1 MDTETLI
8 LEKKYSKFTE
18 NMKHSLKKAIQR
30 GNIKLAN
37 IIQIYL
43 DTITEMKKVHK
54 LKAKNDVKIYS
65 DDIKM
70 YENKLEDLQLKII
83 DIQFNKTDI
92 YNKDKIIIDVPKNVN
107 NDLNYIFM
115 FIYKFIQINSKILC
129 ILFKNIVDSLFNVN
143 ILDDTDIKHICSSGL
158 LKNISIVYNTENQ
171 KISYKYRVNIKNEID
186 LLKTKISGE
195 EDQTK
200 LNKLNTTLN
209 KKQNEKNIQE
219 KLDKIVERI
228 NNYDINKNIKIFNV
242 ELNKKTRKDFKVM
255 LATIIVNLLRDLH
268 CPESTSNKTAYDL
281 FMEDKEQKKE
291 IYLRDTKIEGSYT
304 PDELNEKMRLRW
316 DNIISTNDK
325 LDYEKMA
332 KNKFTKKFTNTRLK
346 KYLCDYFTI
355 NPKYDINREY
365 DLLYNHFLSRD
376 VSEKDM
382 KNKTKEDTNIN
393 IIIPYFSLSFVNNLV
408 VLMYIFIKNN
418 KNDICSNIKNILN
431 LIKNKLTN
439 HTFSIYDTGDYYYK
453 QNKILSLCSS
463 NPKAQKLIN
472 TFYSKYKEYDKVLIS
487 NLLLKIINN
496 NSLKIK
502 YDMVK
507 NNFEIVII
515 NEKELDIDF
524 SEIDKGKLLEGLNE
538 DLKCIN
544 KNINKN
550 FIMGILDFI
559 TQMLNKILGIITDEK
574 LILSIFNLSTESDK
588 IYTYLNDKKL
598 NFKIRKLI
606 VIIFIKFITI
616 HISKFYLDP
625 YSTQY
630 NMYDSL
636 MKDIYKH
643 LCKTLT
649 VEFNFNIFKKMEELY
664 EEFPSYDI

>member
-1 MDTETLI
+1 METETYF

-18 NMKHSLKKAIQR
+18 NMKYSLKKAVQR

-43 DTITEMKKVHK
+43 DTIVEMKKVYK
-54 LKAKNDVKIYS
+54 LKSKNDDRIYR

-83 DIQFNKTDI
+83 DIQFNNTDM
-92 YNKDKIIIDVPKNVN
+92 YNKDKIIIDIPKNVN
-107 NDLNYIFM
+107 NDLNFIFM

-143 ILDDTDIKHICSSGL
+143 ILDDTDIKNICSSGL

-171 KISYKYRVNIKNEID
+171 KISYKYRTTFTNETAVIKTNYE
-186 LLKTKISGE
+186 
-195 EDQTK
+195 
-200 LNKLNTTLN
+200 
-209 KKQNEKNIQE
+209 NIQK

-228 NNYDINKNIKIFNV
+228 NKYDINKNVKIFNI
-242 ELNKKTRKDFKVM
+242 ELNEKTRKDFKVM

-268 CPESTSNKTAYDL
+268 CPKSTSNKTPYEL
-281 FMEDKEQKKE
+281 FMEDKEKQKE
-291 IYLRDTKIEGSYT
+291 IYINNDKTEGSYT
-304 PDELNEKMRLRW
+304 PDELNEKMRQEW
-316 DNIISTNDK
+316 DSMKTTEEGKKNILN
-325 LDYEKMA
+325 YERMA

-355 NPKYDINREY
+355 NPKYDINKEY
-365 DLLYNHFLSRD
+365 DLLYNHFLTRD
-376 VSEKDM
+376 LTEKDM
-382 KNKTKEDTNIN
+382 KNKTKTDTATDTNIN

-408 VLMYIFIKNN
+408 VFMYIFIKNN

-431 LIKNKLTN
+431 TLKKKLSD
-439 HTFSIYDTGDYYYK
+439 HTFSIYDSGDYYYK

-463 NPKAQKLIN
+463 NPKAQSLIH

-502 YDMVK
+502 YDLSK
-507 NNFEIVII
+507 DNFEIVII
-515 NEKELDIDF
+515 NEKDLDIDF
-524 SEIDKGKLLEGLNE
+524 TEIDKSKLLHGLNE

-550 FIMGILDFI
+550 VIVKILNFTTD
-559 TQMLNKILGIITDEK
+559 MLNKILGIITDKK
-574 LILSIFNLSTESDK
+574 LITSIFNLSTESEK
-588 IYTYLNDKKL
+588 IYSYLNDRKL

-625 YSTQY
+625 YSSQY

-636 MKDIYKH
+636 MTDIYKH

-649 VEFNFNIFKKMEELY
+649 VEFDFNIFKKMEELY

>member
-54 LKAKNDVKIYS
+54 LKAKNDVKIYR

-143 ILDDTDIKHICSSGL
+143 ILDDTDIKHICDSGL

-171 KISYKYRVNIKNEID
+171 KISYKYR
-186 LLKTKISGE
+186 
-195 EDQTK
+195 
-200 LNKLNTTLN
+200 TTFTE
-209 KKQNEKNIQE
+209 QVYINIQG

-242 ELNKKTRKDFKVM
+242 ELNEKTRKDFKVM

-268 CPESTSNKTAYDL
+268 CPKSTSNKTAYDL
-281 FMEDKEQKKE
+281 FMEDKEQKKQ
-291 IYLRDTKIEGSYT
+291 IYLTNEKIEGSYT
-304 PDELNEKMRLRW
+304 PDELNQKMRETW
-316 DNIISTNDK
+316 DSMNPNGEDR
-325 LDYEKMA
+325 LNYEKMA
-332 KNKFTKKFTNTRLK
+332 RNKFTKKFTNTRLK

-355 NPKYDINREY
+355 NPKYDINKEY

-376 VSEKDM
+376 VTEKDM

-408 VLMYIFIKNN
+408 VFIYIFIKNN

-431 LIKNKLTN
+431 LIKNKLTD

-502 YDMVK
+502 YDMVR

-524 SEIDKGKLLEGLNE
+524 SEIDKSKLLEGLNE

-559 TQMLNKILGIITDEK
+559 TQILNKILGIITDEK

-588 IYTYLNDKKL
+588 IYSYLNDKKL

-643 LCKTLT
+643 ICKTLT

>member
-18 NMKHSLKKAIQR
+18 NMKHSLKKAIER

-43 DTITEMKKVHK
+43 DTIIEMKKVHK
-54 LKAKNDVKIYS
+54 LKAKNNAKIYN

-70 YENKLEDLQLKII
+70 YEKKLKDLQLKII
-83 DIQFNKTDI
+83 EVQFNKTNI
-92 YNKDKIIIDVPKNVN
+92 YNKDKIIIDIPKYIN

-115 FIYKFIQINSKILC
+115 FIYKFIQINSKVLC
-129 ILFKNIVDSLFNVN
+129 ILFKNIVDDLFKIN
-143 ILDDTDIKHICSSGL
+143 ILDETDIENICSSGL

-171 KISYKYRVNIKNEID
+171 KISYNYRVNIENEND
-186 LLKTKISGE
+186 SE
-195 EDQTK
+195 
-200 LNKLNTTLN
+200 
-209 KKQNEKNIQE
+209 KKEKYQNIKK
-219 KLDKIVERI
+219 KLDTIVELI

-242 ELNKKTRKDFKVM
+242 ELNEKTRKDFKVM

-281 FMEDKEQKKE
+281 FMEDKEQQKQIYFNLSKKE
-291 IYLRDTKIEGSYT
+291 GSLTKN
-304 PDELNEKMRLRW
+304 ELNQKMRETW
-316 DNIISTNDK
+316 DSWGHEHKEK
-325 LDYEKMA
+325 LKYKRMA
-332 KNKFTKKFTNTRLK
+332 ENKFTKKFTNTRLK

-355 NPKYDINREY
+355 NPKYEINKEY
-365 DLLYNHFLSRD
+365 DLLYNYFLTRD
-376 VSEKDM
+376 LTEKDF
-382 KNKTKEDTNIN
+382 KNKTEEESNIN
-393 IIIPYFSLSFVNNLV
+393 IIIPHFSLSFVNNLV
-408 VLMYIFIKNN
+408 VFIYIFIKNN

-431 LIKNKLTN
+431 LIKENLVD
-439 HTFSIYDTGDYYYK
+439 HTFSIYDSGDYYYK
-453 QNKILSLCSS
+453 KNKILSLCSS
-463 NPKAQKLIN
+463 NPKVKNLIN
-472 TFYSKYKEYDKVLIS
+472 TFYSKYKEYDKILIS

-502 YDMVK
+502 YDLVK
-507 NNFEIVII
+507 DKFEIVII
-515 NEKELDIDF
+515 NEKDLDIDF
-524 SEIDKGKLLEGLNE
+524 SEIDKSKLLEGLNE

-550 FIMGILDFI
+550 LIMKILDYT
-559 TQMLNKILGIITDEK
+559 TQMLNKILSIITKKK
-574 LILSIFNLSTESDK
+574 LITSIFNLSTDSEK
-588 IYTYLNDKKL
+588 IYSYLNDRKL
-598 NFKIRKLI
+598 NFKIRKLM

-643 LCKTLT
+643 LCETLT
-649 VEFNFNIFKKMEELY
+649 VEFNYNIFKKMEELY
-664 EEFPSYDI
+664 EEFPSYEI

>member
-1 MDTETLI
+1 
-8 LEKKYSKFTE
+8 
-18 NMKHSLKKAIQR
+18 MKHSLKKAIQR

-37 IIQIYL
+37 VIQTYL

-54 LKAKNDVKIYS
+54 LKAKNDVKIYR

-83 DIQFNKTDI
+83 DIQFNKTDL
-92 YNKDKIIIDVPKNVN
+92 YNKDKVIIDIPKYVN
-107 NDLNYIFM
+107 NDLNYIVM

-129 ILFKNIVDSLFNVN
+129 ILFKNIIDDLFNIN
-143 ILDDTDIKHICSSGL
+143 ILSDTSIENICKSGL

-171 KISYKYRVNIKNEID
+171 KISYKYRTSFTNETDNIKKMNYID
-186 LLKTKISGE
+186 I
-195 EDQTK
+195 Q
-200 LNKLNTTLN
+200 NKLD
-209 KKQNEKNIQE
+209 E
-219 KLDKIVERI
+219 IVENI
-228 NNYDINKNIKIFNV
+228 NNYDINKNIKIFNL
-242 ELNKKTRKDFKVM
+242 ELNEKTRKDFKVM

-268 CPESTSNKTAYDL
+268 CPESTSNKTPYDL

-291 IYLRDTKIEGSYT
+291 IYITLDKIEGT
-304 PDELNEKMRLRW
+304 LKPEELNEEMRKTW
-316 DNIISTNDK
+316 NNMSDSNK
-325 LDYEKMA
+325 LNYENMA

-355 NPKYDINREY
+355 NPKYDINKEY

-376 VSEKDM
+376 LSEKDM
-382 KNKTKEDTNIN
+382 KNKTTEDTNIN

-431 LIKNKLTN
+431 LIKENLVD
-439 HTFSIYDTGDYYYK
+439 HTFSIYDSGDYYYK
-453 QNKILSLCSS
+453 KNKILSLCSS
-463 NPKAQKLIN
+463 NPKVKNLIN
-472 TFYSKYKEYDKVLIS
+472 TFYSKYKEYDKILIS

-502 YDMVK
+502 YDLIRDK
-507 NNFEIVII
+507 FEIVII
-515 NEKELDIDF
+515 NEKDLDIDF
-524 SEIDKGKLLEGLNE
+524 SEIDKSKLLEGLNE

-550 FIMGILDFI
+550 LIMKILDYT
-559 TQMLNKILGIITDEK
+559 TQMLNKILSIITEKK
-574 LILSIFNLSTESDK
+574 LITSIFNLSTDSEK
-588 IYTYLNDKKL
+588 IYSYLNDRKL
-598 NFKIRKLI
+598 NFKIRKLM

-643 LCKTLT
+643 LCETLT
-649 VEFNFNIFKKMEELY
+649 VEFNYNIFKKMEELY
-664 EEFPSYDI
+664 EEFPSYEI

>member
-18 NMKHSLKKAIQR
+18 NMKHSLKKAIKR
-30 GNIKLAN
+30 GNIKLAGV
-37 IIQIYL
+37 IQIYL
-43 DTITEMKKVHK
+43 DTIIEIKKVNK
-54 LKAKNDVKIYS
+54 LKMKNDVKVYR

-70 YENKLEDLQLKII
+70 YENKLEDLQMKII

-92 YNKDKIIIDVPKNVN
+92 YNKDKIIIDIPKYVN

-129 ILFKNIVDSLFNVN
+129 ILVKNIVDDLFNIN
-143 ILDDTDIKHICSSGL
+143 ILDDTDIKNICSSGL

-171 KISYKYRVNIKNEID
+171 KISYKYRTTFTNETDAIKTNYE
-186 LLKTKISGE
+186 
-195 EDQTK
+195 
-200 LNKLNTTLN
+200 
-209 KKQNEKNIQE
+209 NIQK

-228 NNYDINKNIKIFNV
+228 NKYDINKNIKIFNV
-242 ELNKKTRKDFKVM
+242 ELNEKTRKDFKVI

-268 CPESTSNKTAYDL
+268 CPKSTSNKTPYEL
-281 FMEDKEQKKE
+281 FMEDKEKQKE
-291 IYLRDTKIEGSYT
+291 IYINNYKTEGSYT
-304 PDELNEKMRLRW
+304 PDELNEKMRKEW
-316 DNIISTNDK
+316 DSMKTTDEGKKNILN
-325 LDYEKMA
+325 YERMA

-355 NPKYDINREY
+355 NPKYDINKEY
-365 DLLYNHFLSRD
+365 DLLYNHFLTRD
-376 VSEKDM
+376 LTEKDM
-382 KNKTKEDTNIN
+382 KNKTKTDTNIN

-408 VLMYIFIKNN
+408 VFMYIFIKNN

-431 LIKNKLTN
+431 TLKKKLSD
-439 HTFSIYDTGDYYYK
+439 HTFSIYDSGDYYYK

-463 NPKAQKLIN
+463 NPKAQSLIH

-502 YDMVK
+502 YDLSK
-507 NNFEIVII
+507 DNFEIVII
-515 NEKELDIDF
+515 NEKDLDIDF
-524 SEIDKGKLLEGLNE
+524 TEIDKSKLLHGLNE

-550 FIMGILDFI
+550 VIVKILNFTTD
-559 TQMLNKILGIITDEK
+559 MLNKILGIITDKK
-574 LILSIFNLSTESDK
+574 LITSIFNLSTESEK
-588 IYTYLNDKKL
+588 IYSYLNDRKL

-625 YSTQY
+625 YSSQY

-636 MKDIYKH
+636 MTDIYKH

-649 VEFNFNIFKKMEELY
+649 VEFDFNIFKKMEELY

>member
-1 MDTETLI
+1 METETYF

-43 DTITEMKKVHK
+43 DTIVEMKKVYK
-54 LKAKNDVKIYS
+54 LKSKHDDRIYR

-83 DIQFNKTDI
+83 DIQFNNTDM
-92 YNKDKIIIDVPKNVN
+92 YNKDKIIIDIPKYVN
-107 NDLNYIFM
+107 NDLNFIFM

-129 ILFKNIVDSLFNVN
+129 ILVKNIVDDLFNIN
-143 ILDDTDIKHICSSGL
+143 ILDDTKTDDICGSGL
-158 LKNISIVYNTENQ
+158 LTNISIVYNTENQ
-171 KISYKYRVNIKNEID
+171 KISYKYRTKFADNAGIKD
-186 LLKTKISGE
+186 
-195 EDQTK
+195 
-200 LNKLNTTLN
+200 
-209 KKQNEKNIQE
+209 
-219 KLDKIVERI
+219 KLDEIVERI
-228 NNYDINKNIKIFNV
+228 NNYDINKNVKIFNI
-242 ELNKKTRKDFKVM
+242 ELNEKTRKEFKVM
-255 LATIIVNLLRDLH
+255 LATIIINLLRDLH
-268 CPESTSNKTAYDL
+268 CPKSTSNKTPYEL
-281 FMEDKEQKKE
+281 FMEDKEKQKE
-291 IYLRDTKIEGSYT
+291 IYIKNNIIEGSYT
-304 PDELNEKMRLRW
+304 PDELNAKMRQKW
-316 DNIISTNDK
+316 DNMKNTVEGRNDISIYKN
-325 LDYEKMA
+325 MV

-346 KYLCDYFTI
+346 NYLCDYFTI
-355 NPKYDINREY
+355 NPKYDINKEY
-365 DLLYNHFLSRD
+365 DLLYNHFLTRD
-376 VSEKDM
+376 LTEKDM
-382 KNKTKEDTNIN
+382 KNKTKTDTTTDTNIN

-408 VLMYIFIKNN
+408 VFMYIFIKNN

-431 LIKNKLTN
+431 TLKKKLSD
-439 HTFSIYDTGDYYYK
+439 HTFSIYDSGDYYYK

-463 NPKAQKLIN
+463 NPKAQSLIH

-502 YDMVK
+502 YDLLK
-507 NNFEIVII
+507 DNFEIVII
-515 NEKELDIDF
+515 NEKDLDIDF
-524 SEIDKGKLLEGLNE
+524 TEIDKGKLLDGLNE

-544 KNINKN
+544 KSINKKFIVKILN
-550 FIMGILDFI
+550 F
-559 TQMLNKILGIITDEK
+559 TTEMLNKILGIITDKK
-574 LILSIFNLSTESDK
+574 LITSIFNLSTESEK
-588 IYTYLNDKKL
+588 IYSYLNDRKL
-598 NFKIRKLI
+598 NFKIRKII

-625 YSTQY
+625 YSSQY

-636 MKDIYKH
+636 MTDIYKH

-649 VEFNFNIFKKMEELY
+649 VEFDFNIFKKMEELY

>member
-18 NMKHSLKKAIQR
+18 NMKHSLKKAIKR
-30 GNIKLAN
+30 GNIKLAGV
-37 IIQIYL
+37 IQIYL
-43 DTITEMKKVHK
+43 DTIIEIKKVNK
-54 LKAKNDVKIYS
+54 LKMKNDVKVYR

-70 YENKLEDLQLKII
+70 YENKLEDLQMKII

-92 YNKDKIIIDVPKNVN
+92 YNKDKIIIDIPKYVN

-143 ILDDTDIKHICSSGL
+143 ILDDTDIENICSSGL

-171 KISYKYRVNIKNEID
+171 KISYKYRTTFTNETDAIKTNYE
-186 LLKTKISGE
+186 
-195 EDQTK
+195 
-200 LNKLNTTLN
+200 
-209 KKQNEKNIQE
+209 NIQK

-228 NNYDINKNIKIFNV
+228 NKYDINKNIKIFNV
-242 ELNKKTRKDFKVM
+242 ELNEKTRKDFKVI
-255 LATIIVNLLRDLH
+255 LATIIINLLRDLH

-281 FMEDKEQKKE
+281 FMEDKEQKKQ
-291 IYLRDTKIEGSYT
+291 IYINDKEVEGSYT
-304 PDELNEKMRLRW
+304 PDELNEKMRNIW
-316 DNIISTNDK
+316 DKMDPYGSERIS
-325 LDYEKMA
+325 YQKMA

-355 NPKYDINREY
+355 NPKYDINKEY
-365 DLLYNHFLSRD
+365 DLLYNHFLTRD
-376 VSEKDM
+376 LTEKDM
-382 KNKTKEDTNIN
+382 KNKTKTDTNIN

-408 VLMYIFIKNN
+408 IFMYIFIKNN

-431 LIKNKLTN
+431 LIKNKLVD
-439 HTFSIYDTGDYYYK
+439 HTFSIYNSGDYYYK
-453 QNKILSLCSS
+453 QNKILSLCGSGS
-463 NPKAQKLIN
+463 NVQNLIN
-472 TFYSKYKEYDKVLIS
+472 TFYSKYKEYDKILIS

-502 YDMVK
+502 YDMVEDK
-507 NNFEIVII
+507 FQIVII
-515 NEKELDIDF
+515 NHETLDIDF
-524 SEIDKGKLLEGLNE
+524 SEIDKSKLLEGLNE

-550 FIMGILDFI
+550 LIIKILDFT
-559 TQMLNKILGIITDEK
+559 TQLLNNILNIITDKK
-574 LILSIFNLSTESDK
+574 LIVSIFNLSTESDK
-588 IYTYLNDKKL
+588 IYSYLNDRKL

-606 VIIFIKFITI
+606 VIIFIKFISI

-636 MKDIYKH
+636 MNDIYKH

>member
-1 MDTETLI
+1 MDTETLN

-18 NMKHSLKKAIQR
+18 NMKQSLKKAIQR

-43 DTITEMKKVHK
+43 DTIKEMKKVHK
-54 LKAKNDVKIYS
+54 LKAKNDVKIYR

-92 YNKDKIIIDVPKNVN
+92 YNKDTVIIDIPKSVN

-143 ILDDTDIKHICSSGL
+143 ILDDNNIKHICNSGL

-171 KISYKYRVNIKNEID
+171 KISYNYRVNIENETGTIKKNY
-186 LLKTKISGE
+186 KKI
-195 EDQTK
+195 K
-200 LNKLNTTLN
+200 
-209 KKQNEKNIQE
+209 E

-228 NNYDINKNIKIFNV
+228 NNYDINKNVKILNI
-242 ELNKKTRKDFKVM
+242 ELNEKTRKEFKVM

-268 CPESTSNKTAYDL
+268 CPESKSNKTAYDL
-281 FMEDKEQKKE
+281 FMEDKEQKKQ
-291 IYLRDTKIEGSYT
+291 IYLNERLPEGSYT
-304 PDELNEKMRLRW
+304 PDELNEKMRNKW
-316 DNIISTNDK
+316 DNMDPYGSERISYQN
-325 LDYEKMA
+325 MA
-332 KNKFTKKFTNTRLK
+332 KNKFTKKFTNVQVK

-355 NPKYDINREY
+355 NPKYDINKEY
-365 DLLYNHFLSRD
+365 DLLYNHFLTRD
-376 VSEKDM
+376 LTEKDF
-382 KNKTKEDTNIN
+382 KNKTEEESNIN
-393 IIIPYFSLSFVNNLV
+393 IIIPHFSLSFVNNLV
-408 VLMYIFIKNN
+408 VFIYIFIKNN

-431 LIKNKLTN
+431 TIKKNLVD
-439 HTFSIYDTGDYYYK
+439 HTFSIYDSGYYYYK

-463 NPKAQKLIN
+463 NPKVQNLIQ
-472 TFYSKYKEYDKVLIS
+472 TFYSKYKEYDKILIS

-502 YDMVK
+502 YDMVADK
-507 NNFEIVII
+507 FQIVII
-515 NEKELDIDF
+515 NHETLDIDF
-524 SEIDKGKLLEGLNE
+524 SEIDKSKLLEGLNE

-550 FIMGILDFI
+550 LIIKILDFT
-559 TQMLNKILGIITDEK
+559 TQLLNKILSIITDKK
-574 LILSIFNLSTESDK
+574 LILSIFNLSTESEE
-588 IYTYLNDKKL
+588 IYNHLNNRKL

-625 YSTQY
+625 YSTQF

-649 VEFNFNIFKKMEELY
+649 VEFNFNIFKKMEELS

>member
-1 MDTETLI
+1 MDTETLN
-8 LEKKYSKFTE
+8 LEKKYSKFTK
-18 NMKHSLKKAIQR
+18 NMKQSLKKAIQR

-37 IIQIYL
+37 VIQEYL
-43 DTITEMKKVHK
+43 DTIIEIKEVHK
-54 LKAKNDVKIYS
+54 LKAINDMKIYR

-92 YNKDKIIIDVPKNVN
+92 YNKDTVIIDIPKSVN

-143 ILDDTDIKHICSSGL
+143 ILDDTNIENICNSRL

-171 KISYKYRVNIKNEID
+171 KISYKYRVNIENETGTT
-186 LLKTKISGE
+186 KT
-195 EDQTK
+195 
-200 LNKLNTTLN
+200 NY
-209 KKQNEKNIQE
+209 KNIKE

-228 NNYDINKNIKIFNV
+228 NNYDINKNVKIFNV
-242 ELNKKTRKDFKVM
+242 EINEKTRKEFKVM

-268 CPESTSNKTAYDL
+268 CPESKSNKTAYDL
-281 FMEDKEQKKE
+281 FMEDKEQKKQ
-291 IYLRDTKIEGSYT
+291 IYLNKDLPEGSYT
-304 PDELNEKMRLRW
+304 PDELNEKMRNKW
-316 DNIISTNDK
+316 DKMDPHGSERIS
-325 LDYEKMA
+325 YENMA
-332 KNKFTKKFTNTRLK
+332 KNKFTKKFTNVQVK

-355 NPKYDINREY
+355 NPKYNINKEY
-365 DLLYNHFLSRD
+365 DLLYNHFLTRD
-376 VSEKDM
+376 LTEKDL
-382 KNKTKEDTNIN
+382 KNTTKKDTNIN
-393 IIIPYFSLSFVNNLV
+393 IVIPYFSLSFVNNLV
-408 VLMYIFIKNN
+408 VFIYIFIKNN
-418 KNDICSNIKNILN
+418 KNDICSNVKNILN
-431 LIKNKLTN
+431 TIKKKLVD
-439 HTFSIYDTGDYYYK
+439 HTFSLYDSGYYYYK

-463 NPKAQKLIN
+463 NPKVQNLIQ
-472 TFYSKYKEYDKVLIS
+472 TFYSKYKEYDKILIS

-502 YDMVK
+502 YDMVADK
-507 NNFEIVII
+507 FQIVII
-515 NEKELDIDF
+515 NHETLDIDF
-524 SEIDKGKLLEGLNE
+524 SEIDKSKLLEGLNE

-550 FIMGILDFI
+550 LIIKILDFT
-559 TQMLNKILGIITDEK
+559 TQLLNKILSIITDKK
-574 LILSIFNLSTESDK
+574 LILSIFNLSTESEE
-588 IYTYLNDKKL
+588 IYNHLNNRKL
-598 NFKIRKLI
+598 NFKIRKLFII
-606 VIIFIKFITI
+606 VFIKFITI

-625 YSTQY
+625 YSTQF

-649 VEFNFNIFKKMEELY
+649 VEFNFNIFKKMEELS

>member
-1 MDTETLI
+1 METETYF

-43 DTITEMKKVHK
+43 DTIVEMKKVYK
-54 LKAKNDVKIYS
+54 LKSKHDDRIYR

-83 DIQFNKTDI
+83 DIQFNNTDM
-92 YNKDKIIIDVPKNVN
+92 YNKDKIIIDIPKYVN
-107 NDLNYIFM
+107 NDLNFIFM

-129 ILFKNIVDSLFNVN
+129 ILVKNIVDDLFNIN
-143 ILDDTDIKHICSSGL
+143 ILDDTKTDDICGSGL
-158 LKNISIVYNTENQ
+158 LTNISIVYNTENQ
-171 KISYKYRVNIKNEID
+171 KISYKYRTNFAD
-186 LLKTKISGE
+186 E
-195 EDQTK
+195 EGNQDNQD
-200 LNKLNTTLN
+200 N
-209 KKQNEKNIQE
+209 QD

-228 NNYDINKNIKIFNV
+228 NNYDINKNVKIFNI
-242 ELNKKTRKDFKVM
+242 ELNEKTRKEFKVM
-255 LATIIVNLLRDLH
+255 LATIIINLLRDLH
-268 CPESTSNKTAYDL
+268 CPKSTSNKTPYEL
-281 FMEDKEQKKE
+281 FMEDKEKQKE
-291 IYLRDTKIEGSYT
+291 IYIKNNKTEGSYT
-304 PDELNEKMRLRW
+304 PDELNGKMRQKW
-316 DNIISTNDK
+316 DIMKNTDEGKNDILIYK
-325 LDYEKMA
+325 NMV

-346 KYLCDYFTI
+346 NYLCDYFTI
-355 NPKYDINREY
+355 NPKYDINKEY
-365 DLLYNHFLSRD
+365 DLLYNHFLTRD
-376 VSEKDM
+376 LTEEDM
-382 KNKTKEDTNIN
+382 KNKTKTDTNINTNIN

-408 VLMYIFIKNN
+408 VFMYIFIKNN

-431 LIKNKLTN
+431 TLKKKLSD
-439 HTFSIYDTGDYYYK
+439 HTFSIYDSGDYYYK

-463 NPKAQKLIN
+463 NPKAQSLIH

-502 YDMVK
+502 YDLSK
-507 NNFEIVII
+507 DNFEIVII
-515 NEKELDIDF
+515 NENDLDIDF
-524 SEIDKGKLLEGLNE
+524 TEIDKSKLLEGLNE

-550 FIMGILDFI
+550 FIVKILNFTTD
-559 TQMLNKILGIITDEK
+559 MLNKILGIITDKK
-574 LILSIFNLSTESDK
+574 LITSIFNLSTESEK
-588 IYTYLNDKKL
+588 IYSYLNNRKL

-625 YSTQY
+625 YSSQY

-636 MKDIYKH
+636 MTDIYKH

-649 VEFNFNIFKKMEELY
+649 VEFDFNIFKKMEELY

>member
-30 GNIKLAN
+30 GNVKLAN

-54 LKAKNDVKIYS
+54 LKAKNDVKIYR

-92 YNKDKIIIDVPKNVN
+92 YNKDKIIIDVPKYVN

-115 FIYKFIQINSKILC
+115 FIYKFIQINSKVLC

-143 ILDDTDIKHICSSGL
+143 ILDDDDIKNICSSGL

-171 KISYKYRVNIKNEID
+171 KISYKYRTTFTE
-186 LLKTKISGE
+186 
-195 EDQTK
+195 
-200 LNKLNTTLN
+200 NKYTP
-209 KKQNEKNIQE
+209 IQE

-228 NNYDINKNIKIFNV
+228 NNYDINENIKIFNV
-242 ELNKKTRKDFKVM
+242 ELNEKTRKDFKVM

-268 CPESTSNKTAYDL
+268 CPESKSNKTAYDL
-281 FMEDKEQKKE
+281 FMEDNEQKKE
-291 IYLRDTKIEGSYT
+291 IYVTQNIIEGSLT
-304 PDELNEKMRLRW
+304 PNELNEKMRKKW
-316 DNIISTNDK
+316 DNMGDSVK
-325 LDYEKMA
+325 LEYRKMA
-332 KNKFTKKFTNTRLK
+332 ENKFTKRFTNTRLK

-355 NPKYDINREY
+355 NPKYDINKEY

-382 KNKTKEDTNIN
+382 KNKTEEDKNIN

-408 VLMYIFIKNN
+408 VFIYIFIKNN

-431 LIKNKLTN
+431 LIKNKLTD
-439 HTFSIYDTGDYYYK
+439 HTFSIYDSGDYFYK

-502 YDMVK
+502 YDMSK
-507 NNFEIVII
+507 DNFEIAII
-515 NEKELDIDF
+515 NHEELDIDF
-524 SEIDKGKLLEGLNE
+524 SEIDKSKLLEGLNE

-550 FIMGILDFI
+550 FIMKILDFI
-559 TQMLNKILGIITDEK
+559 TQMLNKILGIITDKK
-574 LILSIFNLSTESDK
+574 LILSIFNLSTDSEK
-588 IYTYLNDKKL
+588 IYGYLNDKKL

-649 VEFNFNIFKKMEELY
+649 IEFNFNIFKKMEELY